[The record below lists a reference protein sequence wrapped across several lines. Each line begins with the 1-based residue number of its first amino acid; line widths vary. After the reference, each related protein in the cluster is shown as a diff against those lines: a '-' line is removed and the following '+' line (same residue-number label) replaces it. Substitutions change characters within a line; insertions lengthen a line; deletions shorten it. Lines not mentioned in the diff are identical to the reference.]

1 MLCMQPIEA
10 ITMKTLDAYKLT
22 ATVHACQVDKAG
34 RPYIEN
40 LSSVFVRG
48 LEKGGDRGQQVA
60 ALLHDAIEAAHQP
73 SRIS

>member
-1 MLCMQPIEA
+1 MLCMQPIEE

-48 LEKGGDRGQQVA
+48 LEKGGDR
-60 ALLHDAIEAAHQP
+60 
-73 SRIS
+73 